1 MHCTIKFVDKFTPS
15 VRRVINHNIQNMK
28 IIKHIV
34 SALILTIAMSINLTA
49 IDDARLL
56 RFPDINNNLVTFV
69 YAGDIWTVN
78 SDGGEARRL
87 TSHEGLELFPK
98 ISPDG
103 KWIAFSGEYAGSRQV
118 YVIPSAGGVP
128 QQLTWYNSVGVMP
141 PRGGWD
147 HVVLDWTPD
156 SRQILIRAN
165 RTPYSE
171 RQGRYFLVSLD
182 GGLEKPLPITNGGFG
197 VLSPDGSSM
206 VFTPVDREFRNW
218 KRYKGGRASD
228 LWIYN
233 LSDNSSEQ
241 ITNFEGTDQLP
252 TWSGNNIFFASD
264 RDLKLNIWQYNTGTK
279 ETRQITKHSEFDV
292 MWPSGNGDQLV
303 YENGGYI
310 YRLNLKSGQSEKI
323 SVSINF
329 DNPNLIP
336 AYRNV
341 KGNIHSFA
349 VSPSGK
355 RALFDA
361 RGDIFSVP
369 AENGIT
375 ENITESQ
382 GVREI
387 FPGWSPDGRFISYY
401 SDLTGE
407 YELYLLENKK
417 GAIAKQV
424 TFNSSAWKYQP
435 IWSPDGKFLLFSD
448 RTLKLRLAE
457 ASSGKITDID
467 HGSASELRSYSFSP
481 DSRWIAYTKEGGNEK
496 PAIWVYEIPG
506 GKKYQVTDG
515 TYSDDNP
522 VFSACG
528 NYIFFTSNRDYNLS
542 FSGFEFDY
550 LYTEA
555 TRMYAVALTRQ
566 SPKIYKDKNDTEPA
580 SQDKAA
586 PAPSATAKE
595 KKGKTS
601 VIDTASAGKKELK
614 VEIDFNNIN
623 NRVTALPGAPGEYR
637 LVDAVEGGLIYISNG
652 KLMKFN
658 MTDEKT
664 EEILEKVI
672 SASLSA
678 DRKTALYRSGADYG
692 IIKLTP
698 GQKAG
703 AGKLSLDG
711 LEMKID
717 PRKEWNQIYVDAW
730 RIFRDY
736 FYVNNLHGVN
746 WEEMRNRYNALV
758 PFVSHRA
765 DLDYILNEIVAEANS
780 GHTYVDW
787 GDFETVKRI
796 DNGLL
801 GAELTADDAAGRYR
815 ISKIYKGENWSTDR
829 RSPLTEQ
836 GVDVKEGDF
845 IISINGKEITT
856 SVNPYMFLEN
866 NAGKPV
872 EITVNTT
879 ASSEN
884 SRTSL
889 IKPVTTEQELR
900 YFNWV
905 NERRAM
911 VDRLSGGR
919 IGYIHVPNTSTAGN
933 KELFHGMYTYFDK
946 EALIIDDRYN
956 GGGFIPDRMA
966 DLLDRST
973 LAYWHRNGLNPS
985 GTPAIAHNGPKVMLI
1000 NGYSASGGDAFPWFF
1015 KKMGLGKLIG
1025 TRTWGGLIGIS
1036 GNARLVDGG
1045 NVSVPQFGIFDQEEG
1060 WIIEGV
1066 GVYPDIEVVDRPE
1079 QLAKGI
1085 DPCIEKAVEVL
1096 LQELKDKPAKK
1107 VTVPAPPDRSKWHE
1121 E

>member
-1 MHCTIKFVDKFTPS
+1 MKKFKYLF
-15 VRRVINHNIQNMK
+15 
-28 IIKHIV
+28 
-34 SALILTIAMSINLTA
+34 SALMLTISFSFNLNA
-49 IDDARLL
+49 IEDVRLL
-56 RFPDINNNLVTFV
+56 RFPDINNHLIVFV

-78 SDGGEARRL
+78 SNGGEARRL
-87 TSHEGLELFPK
+87 TSHDGLELFPK

-103 KWIAFSGEYAGSRQV
+103 QWIAFSGEYSGSRQV
-118 YVIPSAGGVP
+118 YVMPSTGGVP
-128 QQLTWYNSVGVMP
+128 RQLTWYNSVGVMP

-156 SRQILIRAN
+156 SKQILIRAN

-171 RQGRYFLVSLD
+171 RQGRYFLVSLE
-182 GGLEKPLPITNGGFG
+182 GGLEKPLPIVNGGFG
-197 VLSPDGSSM
+197 VLSPDGSRM

-218 KRYKGGRASD
+218 KRYKGGRATD

-233 LSDNSSEQ
+233 LTENSSEQ

-252 TWSGNNIFFASD
+252 TWSGENIYFASD
-264 RDLKLNIWQYNTGTK
+264 RDLKLNIWQYNTTTK
-279 ETRQITKHSEFDV
+279 DTRQITKHLEFDV
-292 MWPSGNGDQLV
+292 MWPSGNGEQLV

-310 YRLNLKSGQSEKI
+310 YRLNLKSGQSERIK
-323 SVSINF
+323 VSINF
-329 DNPNLIP
+329 DNPSLIP
-336 AYRNV
+336 YYRSV
-341 KGNIHSFA
+341 KDNIHSFA
-349 VSPSGK
+349 VSPTGK

-375 ENITESQ
+375 ENLTESQ

-387 FPGWSPDGRFISYY
+387 FPGWSPDGWFISYY

-417 GAIAKQV
+417 GAKPRQV

-435 IWSPDGKFLLFSD
+435 IWSPDSKYLLFSD
-448 RTLKLRLAE
+448 RTLNLRMAE
-457 ASSGKITDID
+457 VSTGKITNID
-467 HGSASELRSYSFSP
+467 HATGHEFRSYSFSP
-481 DSRWIAYTKEGGNEK
+481 DSRWIAYSKEGSNDK
-496 PAIWVYEIPG
+496 PAIWVYDVLSG
-506 GKKYQVTDG
+506 MKSRVTDG

-522 VFSACG
+522 VFSTCG
-528 NYIFFTSNRDYNLS
+528 NYIFFASNRDYKLS
-542 FSGFEFDY
+542 FSSFEFDY
-550 LYTEA
+550 LYNEA
-555 TRMYAVALTRQ
+555 TRMYAVALTRN
-566 SPKIYKDKNDTEPA
+566 SPKIFKDKNDTEPV
-580 SQDKAA
+580 SQDKIVAIPVA
-586 PAPSATAKE
+586 SVKD
-595 KKGKTS
+595 KKSKTS
-601 VIDTASAGKKELK
+601 VPDTASSGKKEVK
-614 VEIDFNNIN
+614 VVIDFNKIN
-623 NRVTALPGAPGEYR
+623 NRITALPGESGDYR
-637 LVDAVEGGLIYISNG
+637 LVDAIEGGLIFISKG
-652 KLMKFN
+652 KLMKFSL
-658 MTDEKT
+658 TDEKT
-664 EEILEKVI
+664 EELLDRVI
-672 SASLSA
+672 TASLSA
-678 DRKTALYRSGADYG
+678 DRKTVMYRSGSDYG

-703 AGKLSLDG
+703 AGKLGLNE

-717 PRKEWNQIYVDAW
+717 PQKEWNQIYVDAW

-736 FYVNNLHGVN
+736 FYVNNLHGIN
-746 WEEMRNRYNALV
+746 WPEMRSRYNALL
-758 PFVSHRA
+758 PYVSHRA
-765 DLDYILNEIVAEANS
+765 DLDYILNEIVAEANA

-801 GAELTADDAAGRYR
+801 GAELVADDLAGRYM
-815 ISKIYKGENWSTDR
+815 ISKIYEGENWNAAR

-836 GVDVKEGDF
+836 GVEVKEGEYV
-845 IISINGKEITT
+845 ISINGKDITT
-856 SVNPYMFLEN
+856 AVNPYMLLEN
-866 NAGKPV
+866 SAGKSV
-872 EITVNTT
+872 DITVSTT

-884 SRTSL
+884 SRTFL

-911 VDRLSGGR
+911 VDNLSGGR
-919 IGYIHVPNTSTAGN
+919 IGYIHVPNTSANGN
-933 KELFHGMYTYFDK
+933 KELYHGMYTYFNK

-966 DLLDRST
+966 DLLDRHT
-973 LAYWHRNGLNPS
+973 LAYWHRNGLESSKAP
-985 GTPAIAHNGPKVMLI
+985 GIAHDGPKVMLI
-1000 NGYSASGGDAFPWFF
+1000 NGYSASGGDAFPYFF

-1045 NVSVPQFGIFDQEEG
+1045 NISVPQFGIFDQDEG
-1060 WIIEGV
+1060 WIIEGI

-1079 QLAKGI
+1079 QLAKGL

-1096 LQELKDKPAKK
+1096 LRELKEKPVKK

-1121 E
+1121 EK